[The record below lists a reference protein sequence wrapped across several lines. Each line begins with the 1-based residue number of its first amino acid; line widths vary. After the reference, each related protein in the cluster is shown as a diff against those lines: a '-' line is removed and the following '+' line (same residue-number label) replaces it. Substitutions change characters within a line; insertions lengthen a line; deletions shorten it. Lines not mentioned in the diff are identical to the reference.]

1 MDDSGSI
8 AERKAALSG
17 LLSFY
22 APLLTETQENMTR
35 LFADEDC
42 SFTEIGEVCGVSR
55 QSAFDTVSKAE
66 RQMAAYEDRLHLMA
80 AFRVQED
87 AINRCIRLSD
97 PDSSVSPGEALSRI
111 RQILQALL
119 DKEDQ

>member
-1 MDDSGSI
+1 
-8 AERKAALSG
+8 
-17 LLSFY
+17 
-22 APLLTETQENMTR
+22 MTR

-66 RQMAAYEDRLHLMA
+66 RQMAAYEDRLHLIAMYRA
-80 AFRVQED
+80 QED
-87 AINRCIRLSD
+87 AINQCILLSD
-97 PDSSVSPGEALSRI
+97 PESQLAPQEALAGI
-111 RQILQALL
+111 RRILQALL